1 MGNELQSENDVI
13 EHLSDP
19 TPRPGRLC
27 PLLNHEDNTLH
38 IGMSVGMGGFDVW
51 PAEWFGSMIAN
62 TVNELYEAGR
72 LTPKGEPRTVHV
84 GSPLF
89 MILEYRD
96 EKEF

>member
-13 EHLSDP
+13 EHLSDS

-38 IGMSVGMGGFDVW
+38 IGMSEVMGGFETRPV
-51 PAEWFGSMIAN
+51 EQFGSVISD
-62 TVNELYEAGR
+62 TVKSLYSVGK
-72 LTPKGEPRTVHV
+72 LTPKGEPCTVHS

-89 MILEYRD
+89 MI
-96 EKEF
+96 